1 LAGFLNIGDNNLG
14 NGFHRLI
21 ISWVGGSGL
30 AMPNGTWIA
39 KYVFTYISGPAQLQ
53 WYDMGPSCEYTDPG
67 AVVLNDSP
75 TPTYYING
83 TVSQQPIRVNARVFL
98 EGPYSNMTMSTS
110 LNSQGAIPLVQ
121 PYSLSPWN
129 YNGVEQVDNM
139 PANTT
144 DWVLVELRT
153 AVGAA
158 SKVATHAAFLK
169 NDGYITDLDGASLL
183 DFAGLAAGNYYIVIR
198 HRNHMP
204 VMSAT
209 AVSLSA
215 SSGVYDFSIGSGQV
229 YGGANGYK
237 NIDPALSIWGMV
249 SGDATN
255 DGSVY
260 IDDYT
265 DFWVQTFGTASGY
278 NRADFKMD
286 GNVFINDYTDFWVLN
301 FGKSNA
307 LP

>member
-1 LAGFLNIGDNNLG
+1 
-14 NGFHRLI
+14 
-21 ISWVGGSGL
+21 
-30 AMPNGTWIA
+30 
-39 KYVFTYISGPAQLQ
+39 
-53 WYDMGPSCEYTDPG
+53 
-67 AVVLNDSP
+67 
-75 TPTYYING
+75 
-83 TVSQQPIRVNARVFL
+83 
-98 EGPYSNMTMSTS
+98 MTMSTS

-265 DFWVQTFGTASGY
+265 DFWV
-278 NRADFKMD
+278 
-286 GNVFINDYTDFWVLN
+286 LN